1 MVGREVESMCD
12 RVFLKFVISSEIFHA
27 IFVRFRQKSTSDSA
41 AKGSKKKRKRGAAE
55 KKAKKELMTFKS
67 VIAMAGIEIG
77 PCNVE
82 LEL

>member
-12 RVFLKFVISSEIFHA
+12 RGFLKFVISSEIFHK
-27 IFVRFRQKSTSDSA
+27 IFVRFRQKSTSD
-41 AKGSKKKRKRGAAE
+41 KKRKRGGRLGAAE

>member
-1 MVGREVESMCD
+1 MRS
-12 RVFLKFVISSEIFHA
+12 RFLKFVISSEIFHE
-27 IFVRFRQKSTSDSA
+27 IFVVRFRQKSTSDSA

>member
-12 RVFLKFVISSEIFHA
+12 RGFLKFVISSEIFHE
-27 IFVRFRQKSTSDSA
+27 IFVRFRQKSTSD
-41 AKGSKKKRKRGAAE
+41 KKRKRGAAE